1 MGRELDSHDLA
12 RRLDTQLEFTHAE
25 WAAFVI
31 TYPVW
36 DDGDSTESEGLHI
49 DDFGC
54 RAPGPIGP
62 QALSGPRPYRGPGP
76 IAAIGPRALPVSSPG
91 PYWAPGPIGPGPIRV
106 LYWAPRAR

>member
-1 MGRELDSHDLA
+1 MSHRASGRSWRNIGGTRPAVGRELDSHDLA

-49 DDFGC
+49 DDYIKSADGIYVFLHV
-54 RAPGPIGP
+54 R
-62 QALSGPRPYRGPGP
+62 
-76 IAAIGPRALPVSSPG
+76 SSCVMH
-91 PYWAPGPIGPGPIRV
+91 WDTE
-106 LYWAPRAR
+106 